1 MPLRLRSSAALVLAS
16 LSGCGGTTSEDLAAA
31 KYGLMNS
38 ELSGPEEDGVV
49 QLLSQH
55 ERELMRCTG
64 ALVAANLVLTA
75 KHCVANHDP
84 NGFDCDAEG
93 NLISPTGGTMGTVIA
108 PQDVTIQL
116 GATPAVGAQD
126 AIGAQIFSLPTSTVC
141 RNDIALV
148 LLDRE
153 LQSVPIYPLRLLRG
167 ATKGESLV
175 AIGYG
180 LYSPDGRGAVDI
192 RHRKPSLSVDRVGR
206 SPFNPEGD
214 DIPPRSFQVNGGSLC
229 MGDSGGPAIAE
240 SGAVFGVYSKS
251 NGDCTSTD
259 TLNWYTETAPYAEE
273 LIRPAFAAAN
283 AVPQL
288 EIDKGAA
295 AGTAGA
301 PGVGGPAY
309 GGTQTFEPSEV
320 IYDRPLPSGGSCR
333 CQTQA
338 NRHVFTDTWLLM
350 ATATGLSMR
359 RKAGAIHR
367 KIAPFFTRP
376 IGTRKA

>member
-1 MPLRLRSSAALVLAS
+1 MPLRSRLGVVLALTG
-16 LSGCGGTTSEDLAAA
+16 LSGCGATSSDDLAVASNE
-31 KYGLMNS
+31 LMNG

-93 NLISPTGGTMGTVIA
+93 NLVSQTGGTMGTVIA
-108 PQDVTIQL
+108 PHAVTIQV

-126 AIGAQIFSLPTSTVC
+126 ALGAQIFSLPTSTVC

-148 LLDRE
+148 LLERE
-153 LQSVPIYPLRLLRG
+153 LQAVPTFPIRLLRG
-167 ATKGESLV
+167 ATQGEPLV

-192 RHRKPSLSVDRVGR
+192 RHRKPNLRVEKVGR
-206 SPFNPEGD
+206 SPFNLEGD
-214 DIPPRSFQVNGGSLC
+214 NVPPRSFQVNGGSLC
-229 MGDSGGPAIAE
+229 MGDSGGPAIGE
-240 SGAVFGVYSKS
+240 SGAVVGVYSKS

-273 LIRPAFAAAN
+273 LIRPAFRAAGAE
-283 AVPQL
+283 PRL
-288 EIDKGAA
+288 EIDAGAA
-295 AGTAGA
+295 GSAGTSSAPVNGAGI
-301 PGVGGPAY
+301 GVNSSS
-309 GGTQTFEPSEV
+309 EPRET
-320 IYDRPLPSGGSCR
+320 YDRPLPSGGSCR
-333 CQTQA
+333 CKMPTE
-338 NRHVFTDTWLLM
+338 RRPSTDAWLLL
-350 ATATGLSMR
+350 AAAAGRSIR
-359 RKAGAIHR
+359 RRAARAGA
-367 KIAPFFTRP
+367 PWFFTKLVPLRN
-376 IGTRKA
+376 A